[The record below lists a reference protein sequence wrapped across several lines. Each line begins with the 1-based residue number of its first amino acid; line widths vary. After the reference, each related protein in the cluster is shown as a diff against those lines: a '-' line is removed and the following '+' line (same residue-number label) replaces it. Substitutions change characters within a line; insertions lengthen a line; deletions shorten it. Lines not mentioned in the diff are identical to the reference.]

1 MSGNIVIS
9 ISTTLSSERQ
19 LSDAQFCPKTA
30 GMSANL
36 PFAVRQPS
44 LAKCGMAAL
53 SRRQNRIDIPLKRK
67 RGEVTSLIDFFF
79 RLDNLQCWSLGK

>member
-30 GMSANL
+30 GMKREAG
-36 PFAVRQPS
+36 
-44 LAKCGMAAL
+44 AKYKMIL
-53 SRRQNRIDIPLKRK
+53 FLIRI
-67 RGEVTSLIDFFF
+67 
-79 RLDNLQCWSLGK
+79 RLN